1 MVSLFP
7 LFCFGGV
14 TILILLLYAS
24 PKRNACP
31 LRIIGWRGKKEAIW
45 YQHVRVI
52 NNNQRQPTREWGL
65 SRTASSYTA
74 IPTVA

>member
-31 LRIIGWRGKKEAIW
+31 LRIIGWRGKKEQ
-45 YQHVRVI
+45 YGT
-52 NNNQRQPTREWGL
+52 NTCE
-65 SRTASSYTA
+65 
-74 IPTVA
+74 